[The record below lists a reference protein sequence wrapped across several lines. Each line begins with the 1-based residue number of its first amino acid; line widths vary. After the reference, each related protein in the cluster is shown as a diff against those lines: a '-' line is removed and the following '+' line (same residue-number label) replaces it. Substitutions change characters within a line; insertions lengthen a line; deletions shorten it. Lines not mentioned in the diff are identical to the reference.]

1 MRMETGTSQ
10 DPSTK
15 KQIAQSN
22 SSMEI
27 IDYSFNVNDI
37 QDTYFWNDRVSKEAT
52 EIYSKKSTR
61 NNRSFQEVFD
71 TTEYGHY
78 AEMALIELFGHH
90 DRFVQY
96 QDLFLK
102 DGVTPKEVKVCKP
115 TEKDILHK
123 LEECKKIKIFERW
136 RNMPDILDIFTCKS
150 EGKYPVTIR
159 ADDEYTFQGT
169 WKWNQD
175 KKDWD
180 MYVQSPQS
188 MI

>member
-1 MRMETGTSQ
+1 M
-10 DPSTK
+10 
-15 KQIAQSN
+15 QS
-22 SSMEI
+22 SLFMEI

-37 QDTYFWNDRVSKEAT
+37 QDTYFWNDRVLKEAK

-61 NNRSFQEVFD
+61 NGRSLQEVFG

-90 DRFVQY
+90 DRLVEY
-96 QDLFLK
+96 QDVLLK

-115 TEKDILHK
+115 TKKDILQK

>member
-1 MRMETGTSQ
+1 
-10 DPSTK
+10 
-15 KQIAQSN
+15 
-22 SSMEI
+22 MEI

-37 QDTYFWNDRVSKEAT
+37 QETHFWYTRVLNEAKK
-52 EIYSKKSTR
+52 IYSKKSTR
-61 NNRSFQEVFD
+61 NGRSFQEVFN

-90 DRFVQY
+90 DRFVEY
-96 QDLFLK
+96 QDVFLK

-115 TEKDILHK
+115 TKKDILQK
-123 LEECKKIKIFERW
+123 LDECKKIKILERW
-136 RNMPDILDIFTCKS
+136 RNMPDLLDIFTCKS
-150 EGKYPVTIR
+150 EGNWPVTIR

-188 MI
+188 MINITILIEE